1 MKITSA
7 EFVESAP
14 DFESCPQSAKPEI
27 AFIGRSN
34 VGKSSLINY
43 LTNREGLARTSSSPG
58 HTTLI
63 NFFSINNAWTMVDL
77 PGYGYAKRS
86 KADREKFQNFVSDYL
101 ANRPNLVCVF
111 ILIDSRIP
119 TQTLDID
126 FTEWVVNCGIPFVLV
141 FTKTDKTKAT
151 PLKKN
156 IDSFL
161 ASLAERCDGTPLHLT
176 SSTKSKT
183 ARLEIL
189 GLIKNALAARGV

>member
-7 EFVESAP
+7 EFVTSAA
-14 DFESCPQSAKPEI
+14 DLESCPESRTPEI

-63 NFFSINNAWTMVDL
+63 NFFSINQKWTMVDL

-86 KADREKFQNFVSDYL
+86 KADREKFQAFVSDYL
-101 ANRPNLVCVF
+101 VNRQNLACVF

-119 TQTLDID
+119 TQPLDIE
-126 FTEWVVNCGIPFVLV
+126 FTEWVVNCSIPFVLV
-141 FTKTDKTKAT
+141 FTKTDKTKPT

-156 IDSFL
+156 IEAFKT
-161 ASLAERCDGTPLHLT
+161 ALAERCTGTPVCLT
-176 SSTKSKT
+176 SSTKSRNSKF
-183 ARLEIL
+183 EIL
-189 GLIKNALAARGV
+189 DLIESTLNARGV